1 MLKLKKVLARIT
13 RSALS
18 FGKTI
23 NGIANAFAKVKA
35 KVEAGIASFFGSMN
49 AVRAIA

>member
-1 MLKLKKVLARIT
+1 MFAR
-13 RSALS
+13 SSKGALS

-35 KVEAGIASFFGSMN
+35 KVESTFNDVVSLFSGMN
-49 AVRAIA
+49 MVRAIA